1 MPIGF
6 AKCSIDLN
14 EKKWKDVER
23 FNATLETLI
32 SRRKSEIAVTGPFVH
47 SKTAWKCAILQ
58 QVLLYRVTMLASG
71 CADMWN
77 AGNIVRSI
85 LAARLARNDCGN

>member
-1 MPIGF
+1 VPIGF

-47 SKTAWKCAILQ
+47 SKTAWKWPAPGLDDTQ
-58 QVLLYRVTMLASG
+58 LSESSSALELHRA
-71 CADMWN
+71 
-77 AGNIVRSI
+77 
-85 LAARLARNDCGN
+85 